1 MEKVKRVKIRSE
13 ERAERKTDGVPV
25 REKKYYGYLYVKKC
39 WMDPLLDFYWGGE
52 GSLIGNQMR
61 QKV

>member
-13 ERAERKTDGVPV
+13 ERAERKTDVVPV
-25 REKKYYGYLYVKKC
+25 REKKYYDYLYVKKR
-39 WMDPLLDFYWGGE
+39 WMDPLLDFIWGG